1 MNNPNNSPMIQP
13 LSNAI
18 ARELDATVPVV
29 YEPVSADEHEL
40 HELIPVND
48 MDSLVDEMA
57 SARLSEAIHNKDM
70 ATIKEMLGDDLT
82 LRKMVNPAFQVL
94 SDVERTMIQRVRL
107 HAEEACRANLV
118 DAIHRQDQTAIDHY
132 TAQLLSLML

>member
-1 MNNPNNSPMIQP
+1 MTNPDSPMIQP
-13 LSNAI
+13 LANAI

-40 HELIPVND
+40 YEMIPETD

-94 SDVERTMIQRVRL
+94 SDVERTMIKRVRL

-118 DAIHRQDQTAIDHY
+118 DALHRQDQEMIDY
-132 TAQLLSLML
+132 TDQLLSMAW

>member
-1 MNNPNNSPMIQP
+1 MNNPSNLPQIQP
-13 LSNAI
+13 IFNAI
-18 ARELDATVPVV
+18 QRELDPSVPVV
-29 YEPVSADEHEL
+29 YEAVSADEHAL
-40 HELIPVND
+40 YELIPATD

-82 LRKMVNPAFQVL
+82 LRKMVNTKFDVL
-94 SDVERTMIQRVRL
+94 TETERKMIRQVRL
-107 HAEEACRANLV
+107 QAEEACRANLV

-132 TAQLLSLML
+132 TAQLLEVM

>member
-1 MNNPNNSPMIQP
+1 MNNPNNSLNTLPMIQP
-13 LSNAI
+13 LANAI

-40 HELIPVND
+40 IPVTD

-94 SDVERTMIQRVRL
+94 SDVERTMIKRVRL
-107 HAEEACRANLV
+107 QAEESCRACLV
-118 DAIHRQDQTAIDHY
+118 DAIHRQDQAAIEHY
-132 TAQLLSLML
+132 TAQLIEMM